1 MKAQNIVSVFF
12 CGLFFLTAS
21 VALHGQ
27 PVPQSAVPYG
37 DNPEAGH
44 YAVINGARLYYEVY
58 GKGEPL
64 LLLHGN
70 GGNIAA
76 MRFQIEFFSKSFEVI
91 AMDCRGRG
99 KSELG
104 PEPLTYQQMAEDA
117 AALLDHLHAAPAYL
131 IGRSDGGI
139 LGLLMGI
146 YFPEKMKKIV
156 VYGANLWPGPTA
168 LYEREAEQVHRDRTQ
183 AEEMIRKKDTSKN
196 WALIRQLNRLMEFQ
210 PHISADDLRKIKA
223 PVLVMSADRDVIK
236 EEHTLDIYRHIPKAN
251 LCIFPGE
258 THWITS
264 TNPGLFNSTVMR
276 FFSEPFKGEETRR

>member
-1 MKAQNIVSVFF
+1 LPGQSVP
-12 CGLFFLTAS
+12 GS
-21 VALHGQ
+21 V
-27 PVPQSAVPYG
+27 VPYG
-37 DNPEAGH
+37 DNPNAGR

-76 MRFQIEFFSKSFEVI
+76 MKFQIEDFSKSFEVI
-91 AMDCRGRG
+91 VMDCRGRG

-104 PEPLTYQQMAEDA
+104 PEPLTYMQMAEDA
-117 AALLDHLHAAPAYL
+117 AALLDHLHAAPACL

-146 YFPEKMKKIV
+146 NFPDKMKKIA

-168 LYEREAEQVHRDRTQ
+168 LYAHEAEQIHRDRTQ
-183 AEEMIRKKDTSKN
+183 AEEMIGKGDKTKN

-210 PHISADDLRKIKA
+210 PHISADDLKKIKA
-223 PVLVMSADRDVIK
+223 PVLVMSADRDVIR
-236 EEHTLDIYRHIPKAN
+236 EEHTLFIYRNIPKAD

-264 TNPGLFNSTVMR
+264 TNPELFDSTVMK
-276 FFSEPFKGEETRR
+276 FFSEPFKGEEIRK